1 MLNRRPPVP
10 RINRPSAPAVNP
22 SPFMNTDIS
31 PQEGKYV
38 GVASPFMSAVYS
50 QSWSQNVVLCFLFFF
65 FFSFQ
70 FYFFLVLLI
79 FFSQKDF
86 MVCYFNFLNSY
97 SENGMLSFWLLFPKT
112 IIITFMCI
120 VLSRALP
127 HKNSESEEMDSCL
140 DSIFYFLCDLG
151 RVAWPFWVLVSF
163 ICTIGMV
170 TDLFF
175 LEQRLVWEV
184 NRIIY
189 MKTWGR
195 YWFLDEKFEAHRT

>member
-1 MLNRRPPVP
+1 MSVP
-10 RINRPSAPAVNP
+10 LLPS
-22 SPFMNTDIS
+22 IS
-31 PQEGKYV
+31 AG
-38 GVASPFMSAVYS
+38 YS
-50 QSWSQNVVLCFLFFF
+50 QSWSQNVVLCFVFVISVL
-65 FFSFQ
+65 
-70 FYFFLVLLI
+70 FFLVLLI

-97 SENGMLSFWLLFPKT
+97 SENGMLFFWLLFPQT
-112 IIITFMCI
+112 IIITFMRI

-127 HKNSESEEMDSCL
+127 HKNSESEKMDSCL
-140 DSIFYFLCDLG
+140 DSSSTSCVTLG
-151 RVAWPFWVLVSF
+151 VAWPLWVLVGF

-175 LEQRLVWEV
+175 LEQSLVREI

-195 YWFLDEKFEAHRT
+195 YWF

>member
-1 MLNRRPPVP
+1 MLV
-10 RINRPSAPAVNP
+10 SLLHLCLLLTL
-22 SPFMNTDIS
+22 SLDIRMFCS
-31 PQEGKYV
+31 V
-38 GVASPFMSAVYS
+38 
-50 QSWSQNVVLCFLFFF
+50 FF
-65 FFSFQ
+65 FQ
-70 FYFFLVLLI
+70 FYFFLALLI

-97 SENGMLSFWLLFPKT
+97 SENGMLFFWLLFQKT
-112 IIITFMCI
+112 IIITFMPT

-127 HKNSESEEMDSCL
+127 HKNSESEETDSCL

-151 RVAWPFWVLVSF
+151 HVAWPLWVLVSF

-175 LEQRLVWEV
+175 LEQRLVREV

-195 YWFLDEKFEAHRT
+195 YWFLDEKFEAQRT